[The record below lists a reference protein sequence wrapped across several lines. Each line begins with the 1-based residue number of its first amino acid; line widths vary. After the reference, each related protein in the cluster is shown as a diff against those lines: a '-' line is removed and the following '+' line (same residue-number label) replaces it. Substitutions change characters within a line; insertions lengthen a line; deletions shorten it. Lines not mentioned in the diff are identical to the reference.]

1 MKKSWIAFG
10 AGLLIAVQ
18 GFAASYWVVLRDG
31 TRYEAKS
38 KPIVV
43 NGRASVNLTA
53 GQVLQLDGNQ
63 IDFAKSDEMTRNGGL
78 QVMNLGQPTAA
89 PTRQASSLGS
99 AIRLR
104 KPQAKA
110 PAAAARTD
118 PAATAPATP
127 VASAV
132 TSGPKLGTD
141 VLDKFERAYENVG
154 IFEHKLS
161 STGPRT
167 IRVEIVT
174 DNEEKVFNALSATAF
189 LIVRN
194 AGLSGVL
201 VEQVD
206 LFMKQTTG
214 GAAGRFQMTRED
226 AQALDS
232 KTVTREEYFV
242 KKVLY

>member
-1 MKKSWIAFG
+1 MKKSWIVFG
-10 AGLLIAVQ
+10 AGLLMATQ

-31 TRYEAKS
+31 THYETKS
-38 KPIVV
+38 KPAIV
-43 NGRASVNLTA
+43 NGRASLNLTS
-53 GQVLQLDGNQ
+53 GQVMQLDGNQ
-63 IDFAKSDEMTRNGGL
+63 IDFPKSEELTRNGGL
-78 QVMNLGQPTAA
+78 QVMNLGQPA
-89 PTRQASSLGS
+89 PVAVKQTSSLGS

-104 KPQAKA
+104 RPQAPPSANTNAPSPAAPVAQPPSA
-110 PAAAARTD
+110 PA
-118 PAATAPATP
+118 
-127 VASAV
+127 
-132 TSGPKLGTD
+132 SGPRLGTD

-154 IFEHKLS
+154 IFEHKLTA
-161 STGPRT
+161 TGPKT

>member
-1 MKKSWIAFG
+1 MKKSWITFG
-10 AGLLIAVQ
+10 AALLIAGQ

-38 KPIVV
+38 KPAIA
-43 NGRASVNLTA
+43 NGRATVNLAT

-78 QVMNLGQPTAA
+78 QVMDLGQPAPA

-104 KPQAKA
+104 KPQAPAAA
-110 PAAAARTD
+110 PAAGAKTD
-118 PAATAPATP
+118 PAPATP
-127 VASAV
+127 VAPQP

>member
-1 MKKSWIAFG
+1 MKKSWITFG
-10 AGLLIAVQ
+10 AALLIAVQ
-18 GFAASYWVVLRDG
+18 GYAASYWVVLRDG

-38 KPIVV
+38 KPAVV
-43 NGRASVNLTA
+43 NGRSTVNLA
-53 GQVLQLDGNQ
+53 SGQVLQVDGNQ
-63 IDFAKSDEMTRNGGL
+63 IDFTKSDEMTRNGGL
-78 QVMNLGQPTAA
+78 QVMNLGQPA
-89 PTRQASSLGS
+89 PAPVRQASSLGS

-104 KPQAKA
+104 KAQAQPAA
-110 PAAAARTD
+110 PAAGAKTD
-118 PAATAPATP
+118 PAATAP
-127 VASAV
+127 VAPQP
-132 TSGPKLGTD
+132 TSGPRLGTD

>member
-1 MKKSWIAFG
+1 MKKSWITFG
-10 AGLLIAVQ
+10 AALLIAVQ
-18 GFAASYWVVLRDG
+18 GYASSYWVVLRDG

-38 KPIVV
+38 KPAVV
-43 NGRASVNLTA
+43 NGRATVNLTA
-53 GQVLQLDGNQ
+53 GQVLQLDGSQ

-78 QVMNLGQPTAA
+78 QVMDLGQPGPA

-104 KPQAKA
+104 KTQA
-110 PAAAARTD
+110 PAAAPAAGAKTD
-118 PAATAPATP
+118 PAATTP
-127 VASAV
+127 VAPQP

-232 KTVTREEYFV
+232 KSVTREEYFV

>member
-1 MKKSWIAFG
+1 MKKSWITFG
-10 AGLLIAVQ
+10 AALLIAVQ
-18 GFAASYWVVLRDG
+18 GYASSYWVVLRDG

-38 KPIVV
+38 KPAVV
-43 NGRASVNLTA
+43 NGRATVNLTA
-53 GQVLQLDGNQ
+53 GQVLQLDGSQ

-78 QVMNLGQPTAA
+78 QVMDLGQPTAA

-104 KPQAKA
+104 KTQA
-110 PAAAARTD
+110 PAAAPAAGAKTD
-118 PAATAPATP
+118 PAATTP
-127 VASAV
+127 VAPQP

-232 KTVTREEYFV
+232 KSVTREEYFV

>member
-1 MKKSWIAFG
+1 MKKSWITFG
-10 AGLLIAVQ
+10 VALLIAGQ

-38 KPIVV
+38 KPAVV
-43 NGRASVNLTA
+43 NGRATVDLAA

-78 QVMNLGQPTAA
+78 QVMNLGQPA
-89 PTRQASSLGS
+89 PAPVRQASSLGS

-104 KPQAKA
+104 KSQAPA
-110 PAAAARTD
+110 PAAGAKTD

-127 VASAV
+127 AP